1 MENKYLLLSPLLH
14 KDKCLRKTIVT
25 LWMCLEERGRQYA
38 SLPRDRDLYQDP
50 GLARLG
56 AGHAS
61 SRAARPRM
69 ASLHNL
75 CDRGEIIL
83 LQQIPLMGNTLKYLY
98 LLSSDLW
105 SKSMTFS
112 TPVTTSTSG
121 TEDTRPWCT
130 DTTSEARHV
139 TRDTCPASPSRCP
152 NLVPGGRSFQDARV
166 FAPCSLSHIESVLVT
181 TKLATA
187 IYFKSFRSA
196 NHKGRNKRESVF
208 YFYQNHQ
215 HTFS

>member
-25 LWMCLEERGRQYA
+25 PWMCLEERGRQYA

-61 SRAARPRM
+61 RPARPRM

-139 TRDTCPASPSRCP
+139 TRDTWHVPGLPLEMSQPGAWRKKFSRC
-152 NLVPGGRSFQDARV
+152 SCF
-166 FAPCSLSHIESVLVT
+166 CSVLLVSYWISSCNDKT
-181 TKLATA
+181 SHCHLFQ
-187 IYFKSFRSA
+187 IVPIC
-196 NHKGRNKRESVF
+196 ES
-208 YFYQNHQ
+208 QRTQ
-215 HTFS
+215 